1 MALLRLMYT
10 WSKLR
15 ANNSMTSRMDRYTA
29 LALQTRCDTINK
41 LDKESA
47 RAAMLDCVARIDEQI
62 RGSLVLIGPSLKLV
76 VLPEYFMTGYPV
88 GETIDGWADKAGIA
102 IDGPEYD
109 ALSAVAQKHRIFL
122 AGNAYETD
130 AHFPG
135 FYFQVCFVIAPSGDV
150 ILRYRR
156 LISMFAPTPHDVW
169 DKYLDIYGLDAVFP
183 VADTEIGKLACCASE
198 EVLFPEIVRAH
209 ALRGAEVVL
218 HSTSEIASPE
228 LTPKDIAKRARAI
241 ENLVYVVSANS
252 GGLYG
257 EGIPANSVD
266 GMSKI
271 VDFKGNVLISAHVGE
286 SMIANAEIDL
296 AALRAN
302 RHKPG
307 MPNYNARQRLELFA
321 DVYRSNH
328 VYPANTLLDP
338 SSNVHVVP
346 ERNHFID
353 KQRQVIG
360 ELASRKLI

>member
-1 MALLRLMYT
+1 MA
-10 WSKLR
+10 
-15 ANNSMTSRMDRYTA
+15 NSLDRYTA
-29 LALQTRCDTINK
+29 LALQTRCETVNK
-41 LDKESA
+41 LDKEGA
-47 RAAMLDCVARIDEQI
+47 RAAMLACVDRIDEQI
-62 RGSLVLIGPSLKLV
+62 RGSLVLTGPSLKLV

-88 GETIDGWADKAGIA
+88 GETIDGWADKAA
-102 IDGPEYD
+102 ISVGGPEYD
-109 ALSAVAQKHRIFL
+109 ALSAVANKHGIFL

-130 AHFPG
+130 EHFPG
-135 FYFQVCFVIAPSGDV
+135 FYFQVCFIIAPSGDV
-150 ILRYRR
+150 VLRYRR

-209 ALRGAEVVL
+209 ALRGAEVIL
-218 HSTSEIASPE
+218 HSTSEVASPE
-228 LTPKDIAKRARAI
+228 LTPKDVAKRARAI

-271 VDFKGNVLISAHVGE
+271 VDFKGNVLVSAHVGE
-286 SMIANAEIDL
+286 TMIANAEIDL

-302 RHKPG
+302 RQKPG

-328 VYPANTLLDP
+328 VYPANTLLDQKTG
-338 SSNVHVVP
+338 NHIVP
-346 ERNHFID
+346 DRAHFID
-353 KQRQVIG
+353 RQRQVISD
-360 ELASRKLI
+360 LSKRKLI